1 MHIRT
6 LIRSAAFALMAAI
19 LTACGAITVAPTP
32 TLQPTATPTP
42 SGDLCANTL
51 IPVKAG
57 ATWTY
62 NVAGNA
68 NINGASGSS
77 SFTATISKVRADGFT
92 VTTDFGNNVTSDQEW
107 DCKPD
112 GLLATSF
119 GSGQA
124 TFTISSQEFTANLDT
139 SNPSGITLPRDID
152 QHTNWDYGLDLTGSL
167 AQGNLKA
174 DVKGNIGT
182 EMHAAGTESVT
193 VPAGTFDARKVQGTS
208 TVRFTASFD
217 GLGLPVT
224 SVINFTLWFAPGVG
238 WVKSLANGGLAG
250 TTLGGSTELQSYKI
264 P

>member
-1 MHIRT
+1 MHMKT
-6 LIRSAAFALMAAI
+6 LKRSAALALMAAI

-32 TLQPTATPTP
+32 TVQPTATPTI

-51 IPVKAG
+51 APVKTG

-62 NVAGNA
+62 NATGNA
-68 NINGASGSS
+68 NLNGASGSS
-77 SFTATISKVRADGFT
+77 TFTATISKVRADGFT
-92 VTTDFGNNVTSDQEW
+92 VTTDFGDNVTSDQEW

-112 GLLATSF
+112 GLLARSF

-124 TFTISSQEFTANLDT
+124 AFTMSSQDFTASFNT
-139 SNPSGITLPRDID
+139 SNPSGITLPRDVD
-152 QHTNWDYGLDLTGSL
+152 QHANWDYGLDLTGSL

-174 DVKGNIGT
+174 DVKGNVGT

-208 TVRFTASFD
+208 TVHFTASFN
-217 GLGLPVT
+217 GLDLPLT
-224 SVINFTLWFAPGVG
+224 SVVNFTLWFAPGVG
-238 WVKSLANGGLAG
+238 WVKSLADGNLAG
-250 TTLGGSTELQSYKI
+250 TALSGSTELQSYKI